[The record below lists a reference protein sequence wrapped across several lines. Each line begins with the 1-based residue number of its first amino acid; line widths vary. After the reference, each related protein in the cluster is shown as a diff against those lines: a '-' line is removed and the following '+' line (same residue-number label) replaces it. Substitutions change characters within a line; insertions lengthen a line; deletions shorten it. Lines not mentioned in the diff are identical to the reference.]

1 MHVLVIDDEP
11 AVRQIL
17 VAAVTKGG
25 YSVDQA
31 SGVIE
36 AAAKL
41 SRGDVDVA
49 LCDIKMPDG
58 DGVELVRN
66 IKAAGVE
73 TQFIMVTAF
82 ASVESAVE
90 ALRAGANDYVVK
102 PVRSEELLHRL
113 SQIEALCGLRE
124 QNKVLRKFVD
134 ESISHICRS
143 SAPAMLDAERLA
155 GKVAPTDS
163 TVLITGESG
172 TGKGVVARRIH
183 QASRRADAVFLPV
196 NCSAIPEHLLEAEF
210 FGHTKGAFT
219 GADRARKGLFLQ
231 ADKGTLFLDEIGEL
245 PLHMQT
251 KLLHAI
257 EDKEIRS
264 LGSEQGRR
272 VDTRIIAATNRNL
285 EEMVRLGRFRED
297 LYFRISMFHIHLP
310 PLRERQADIRQLID
324 FFLDTMR
331 GGADGRARP
340 AVDPAAEDILL
351 GYHWPGN
358 VRQLENVINRALIL
372 SDGGRITI
380 ADLPPEIT
388 RSAYGDPG
396 MPIAN
401 DGYLRDQLRKVEAS
415 IISRALRES
424 GGDRRLAA
432 QRLGIGL
439 SSLYRKLEES
449 ETGEPVRIGA
459 RNGVEAG

>member
-1 MHVLVIDDEP
+1 
-11 AVRQIL
+11 
-17 VAAVTKGG
+17 
-25 YSVDQA
+25 
-31 SGVIE
+31 
-36 AAAKL
+36 
-41 SRGDVDVA
+41 
-49 LCDIKMPDG
+49 
-58 DGVELVRN
+58 
-66 IKAAGVE
+66 
-73 TQFIMVTAF
+73 
-82 ASVESAVE
+82 
-90 ALRAGANDYVVK
+90 
-102 PVRSEELLHRL
+102 
-113 SQIEALCGLRE
+113 
-124 QNKVLRKFVD
+124 
-134 ESISHICRS
+134 
-143 SAPAMLDAERLA
+143 MLEAERLA
-155 GKVAPTDS
+155 AKVAPTDS

-219 GADRARKGLFLQ
+219 GAERARKGLFLQ

-285 EEMVRLGRFRED
+285 EEMVQQGRFRED
-297 LYFRISMFHIHLP
+297 LYFRVSMFHIHLP

-324 FFLDTMR
+324 FFLGTMR
-331 GGADGRARP
+331 AGNDGRAPP

-358 VRQLENVINRALIL
+358 VRQLENVINRAMIL
-372 SDGGRITI
+372 SDGGRISI

-388 RSAYGDPG
+388 RSAHGTSG
-396 MPIAN
+396 TPIAN

-415 IISRALRES
+415 IISRALKES

-439 SSLYRKLEES
+439 SSLYRKLEEF
-449 ETGEPVRIGA
+449 EAGDVVRTSA
-459 RNGVEAG
+459 RNGVEAD